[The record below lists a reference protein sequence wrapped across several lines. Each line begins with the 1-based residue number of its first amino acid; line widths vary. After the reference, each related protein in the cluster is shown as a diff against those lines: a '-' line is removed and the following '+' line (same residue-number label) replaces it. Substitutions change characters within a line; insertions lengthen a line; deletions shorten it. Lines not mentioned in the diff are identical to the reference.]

1 MNRFRRIQII
11 ASMLLLGCVVMPSAG
26 ACSVP
31 VFRWALERWQADH
44 YELLVFH
51 DKALSEGDQAALR
64 TLEQRAK
71 DPKAPANLEVHD
83 IDVTQPIDEPY
94 GAAWKQAQGAPLPA
108 CFLLYPR
115 NAHIAAPVWSGPLN
129 ELRLDAL
136 MDSPVRRELA
146 KRLLD
151 GQSGVWLFLRSGDQA
166 KDDAV
171 AKLLSEQ
178 IDLANRTLQLP
189 DLTGDE
195 TLEGPN
201 PPDVSNLRVEFS
213 VLALNRDDP
222 EEAMLVRMLLGS
234 EPDLRE
240 FREPMAFPVYGR
252 GRVLYALVGKGIN
265 PDTVMK
271 ASAFL
276 IGECAC
282 EIKAQNPGNDLIMPV
297 DWEGGI
303 GASLIGAVSELPPL
317 PGTALPAVADS
328 TEVEEPEP
336 SAIDG
341 GMSAPFMRTTALVAA
356 AAVAVVAVGTLVS
369 LARRRNTQ

>member
-1 MNRFRRIQII
+1 MSLFRRIPIV
-11 ASMLLLGCVVMPSAG
+11 AGMVLLGCVVVPSVD

-51 DKALSEGDQAALR
+51 EKALSEEDQAALR
-64 TLEQRAK
+64 ALEQRAK

-83 IDVTQPIDEPY
+83 IDVTHPIDDRYE
-94 GAAWKQAQGAPLPA
+94 AAWKQAQGVPLPM

-115 NAHIAAPVWSGPLN
+115 NAHIAKPVWTGPLS
-129 ELRLDAL
+129 ELRLNAL
-136 MDSPVRRELA
+136 MNSPVRRELA
-146 KRLLD
+146 KRILD

-166 KDDAV
+166 NDEVV

-178 IDLANRTLQLP
+178 VELANKTLRLP

-195 TLEGPN
+195 TLEGPD

-213 VLALNRDDP
+213 VIALKRDDP
-222 EEAMLVRMLLGS
+222 EEAMLVQMLLGS

-240 FREPMAFPVYGR
+240 YREPMAFPVYGR

-265 PDTVMK
+265 PDTIMK
-271 ASAFL
+271 ANAFL

-282 EIKAQNPGNDLIMPV
+282 EIKAQNPGSDLIMPV

-303 GASLIGAVSELPPL
+303 GASVIGAVSELPPL
-317 PGTALPAVADS
+317 PGTALPASINA
-328 TEVEEPEP
+328 TEVEKPEP
-336 SAIDG
+336 SAVVG
-341 GMSAPFMRTTALVAA
+341 GKRAPSMRTTALVAA
-356 AAVAVVAVGTLVS
+356 AAVAFVAAGTLLS